1 MKKTNT
7 TIGIIGLLLVV
18 TSCIAEVKLFRVD
31 DFKTG
36 VITGKARGTI
46 FNDYYPSNMLYVSDV
61 DSSKRW
67 TPNQTDIELAEKILR
82 QQITGINK
90 NRPNQMDG
98 CPIIHK
104 RLNSYFRQYVVIK
117 NTKDQR
123 LIHINFYWD
132 RHTIKDRLRGNSD
145 MRLDYSSDYA
155 VVFDGCSNFWSVNV
169 NLDDNELTDF
179 RVNGVG

>member
-98 CPIIHK
+98 CPIIYK